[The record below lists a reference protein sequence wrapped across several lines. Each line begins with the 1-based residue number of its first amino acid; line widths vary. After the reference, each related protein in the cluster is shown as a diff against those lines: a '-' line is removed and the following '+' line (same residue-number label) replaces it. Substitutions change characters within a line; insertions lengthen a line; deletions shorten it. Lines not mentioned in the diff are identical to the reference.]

1 MDYIEKNYNV
11 EKYEVGELLIQLKGI
26 AIRVYLVVHRC
37 LLNSSMSFQ
46 TIIEQCMKDIE
57 KLHQNVKQLILLP
70 GEEIIHVLA
79 QEYKLSL
86 IHI

>member
-1 MDYIEKNYNV
+1 MDYIEKNYDV

-26 AIRVYLVVHRC
+26 AIRVYLVFHRC

-57 KLHQNVKQLILLP
+57 KL
-70 GEEIIHVLA
+70 
-79 QEYKLSL
+79 QEKIMLHGNENIPSSIQPSLDIKL
-86 IHI
+86 

>member
-1 MDYIEKNYNV
+1 MDYIEKNYDV

-57 KLHQNVKQLILLP
+57 KLQDEDSMNKLAYIPKLI
-70 GEEIIHVLA
+70 E
-79 QEYKLSL
+79 LSYQR
-86 IHI
+86 HI